1 MKKMKKFIGILLFI
15 LTFGLA
21 STITIP
27 QIGTCVDVQAATKIP
42 TPSLVSAKS
51 SGTTKIQVKWKKVNG
66 ASGYRIYRKND
77 QNAKWQSIKIIKN
90 GNTTTYTDNNLKP
103 GKQYFYTVKAY
114 KAISGTNVWSKSN
127 SKGIFA
133 VTKLAIPQVTKVYY
147 GHFTGTVDVSWESVD
162 GAQYYEVLINMKNR
176 GWKVTERTEKLTANV
191 ATTIGKAKYAVR
203 ACVKYSG
210 KVYRSNYD
218 KEGTV
223 FLYETYGNPYVDYS
237 VFDIINPETTQIEMK
252 KGEYYELKIDSD
264 LDKLSC
270 ADNNSNI
277 TDSYFKDATDSDYLL
292 KIHAI
297 GTGTA
302 TIHLYGTDYSNVYK
316 DITVVV
322 EEDNNTQLVM
332 AAIGIQKAYNSAKF
346 PSSLHI
352 RNIAYEESFINGYGD
367 NISRLVVHAYAKNS
381 FGGYGDIYS
390 VVIRSKTN
398 THYSGAFEYNEYYY
412 TTSVFSHDPGMNG
425 VWVNN
430 KAAVNMWK
438 YLYEKN
444 FEIPYD

>member
-1 MKKMKKFIGILLFI
+1 MRKVRKVLYVLICVIMVGCMINVSNIQ
-15 LTFGLA
+15 A
-21 STITIP
+21 STSSKISPPKVVLVKTT
-27 QIGTCVDVQAATKIP
+27 GTSEIR
-42 TPSLVSAKS
+42 
-51 SGTTKIQVKWKKVNG
+51 IKWKKVNG
-66 ASGYRIYRKND
+66 VSGYRIYRKND
-77 QNAKWQSIKIIKN
+77 NSGWKAIKTVKGEN
-90 GNTTTYTDNNLKP
+90 VTAYTDNGLNP

-114 KAISGTNVWSKSN
+114 KKVSNSNVWSKAG
-127 SKGIFA
+127 KELFA
-133 VTKLAIPQVTKVYY
+133 VTKMEMPQINDIDY
-147 GHFTGTVDVSWESVD
+147 GHRTGTVDISWSKSN
-162 GAQYYEVLINMKNR
+162 GAQYYEILFKTQNNK
-176 GWKVTERTEKLTANV
+176 WKVVEKSNRLNAKQV
-191 ATTIGKAKYAVR
+191 SSTIGKNTYAVR

-210 KVYRSNYD
+210 KVYRSGYD
-218 KEGTV
+218 KKGTV
-223 FLYETYGNPYVDYS
+223 FQYDEYGNPNVDYS

-252 KGEYYELKIDSD
+252 KGEYYEVKIDSD

-270 ADNNSNI
+270 SDNNSNI

-302 TIHLYGTDYSNVYK
+302 TIHLYGTDYPNVYK
-316 DITVVV
+316 NITVVV
-322 EEDNNTQLVM
+322 KEDNNAQLVM

-352 RNIAYEESFINGYGD
+352 KNIAYEESLTNGYGD

-398 THYSGAFEYNEYYY
+398 THYSNAFEYNGYYY
-412 TTSVFSHDPGMNG
+412 TTSAFSHNPGMNG